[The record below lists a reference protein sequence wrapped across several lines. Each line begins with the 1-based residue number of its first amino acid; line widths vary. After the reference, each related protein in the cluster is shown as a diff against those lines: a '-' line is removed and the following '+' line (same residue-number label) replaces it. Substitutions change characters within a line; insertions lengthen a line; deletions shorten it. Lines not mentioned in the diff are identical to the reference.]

1 MTVFASGAMR
11 SMLRFSVAEAGR
23 ATAAARAAAA
33 FASSAS
39 FARTSGVA
47 VMGITGSVSNF
58 VRFSKSPPGARKTT
72 GITPVILSRS
82 SLGVNLNL

>member
-1 MTVFASGAMR
+1 VTVFDSGSMR

-23 ATAAARAAAA
+23 ATASA
-33 FASSAS
+33 FASPAS

-47 VMGITGSVSNF
+47 VMGITGIVSNF